1 MPEAMEVILTVV
13 VEEISHKR
21 RIKKMPE
28 KIITR
33 ITREM
38 LTIATHKTSG
48 KGHYVLKSEVMTN
61 VKTVLRSSA
70 MPLCGLFQIGQ
81 AHQSLHVITPATVT
95 CQRCIQAFKKH
106 EEANELKEVKML
118 ETSDGKTFPLKARKA
133 ALKHEDELNIVK
145 KQDEFIDAVIE
156 TLFTEGGK
164 LDEDLVSEFEEDLG
178 DAMQYLGATD
188 ITEFL
193 KSSHEMLQKHGRRI
207 RSMLI
212 LYQKIHGNLVPCR
225 NTMEKMRDAGI
236 YL

>member
-1 MPEAMEVILTVV
+1 
-13 VEEISHKR
+13 
-21 RIKKMPE
+21 MPE
-28 KIITR
+28 KLIIR

-48 KGHYVLKSEVMTN
+48 KGHYVLKSEVMTS

-70 MPLCGLFQIGQ
+70 MPLCGLFQAGQ

-95 CQRCIQAFKKH
+95 CERCKQAFAKH
-106 EEANELKEVKML
+106 EKANEAKRRLKEVKMF
-118 ETSDGKTFPLKARKA
+118 ETTDGKIFPLKAREA
-133 ALKHEDELNIVK
+133 ALKHEDELDAVK
-145 KQDEFIDAVIE
+145 KQDKFIDAVME

-164 LDEDLVSEFEEDLG
+164 LNEDLIFEFEEDLG
-178 DAMQYLGATD
+178 GAMQYLGVTD
-188 ITEFL
+188 ITKFL
-193 KSSHEMLQKHGRRI
+193 ESLHEMLQKHGQRL

-225 NTMEKMRDAGI
+225 NTMEKMREAGI